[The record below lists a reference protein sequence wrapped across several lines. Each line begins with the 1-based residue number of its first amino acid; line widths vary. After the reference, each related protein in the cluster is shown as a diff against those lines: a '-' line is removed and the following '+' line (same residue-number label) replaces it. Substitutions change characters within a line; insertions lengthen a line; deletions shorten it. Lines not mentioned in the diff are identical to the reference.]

1 MAVTSGPILPTDNL
15 VFMVDAANPRSFR
28 AARPDRWYD
37 LVGRSGKFNNFA
49 PGNFDGFAYMQLGS
63 GVTYKSDFGGVLE
76 FTEDNSGFARIS
88 SNYINLSSVDNTTV
102 TFSRKLSNGNNGRVV
117 TAWQNNWLLGHHD
130 TTYGDYY
137 AQGWIQTGIAQS
149 DTTWRMFTGTGNTS
163 TDTWELYVNDSLHT
177 SNSGGSQGP
186 AGFNINA
193 QYGQYSSSQ
202 VALVACW
209 DRVLSATEI
218 SQVFE
223 VYRKRFGI

>member
-1 MAVTSGPILPTDNL
+1 MSTTVGPVFPHENL
-15 VFMVDAANPRSFR
+15 VFMVDAGNTKSYSTS
-28 AARPDRWYD
+28 DTTKWYD
-37 LVGRSGKFNNFA
+37 ISGKT
-49 PGNFDGFAYMQLGS
+49 GHYMDLGS
-63 GVTYKSDFGGVLE
+63 GVSYQSSFGGVLR
-76 FTEDNSGFARIS
+76 FTENSSGYARIS
-88 SNYINLSSVDNTTV
+88 DSYVDLRSGQSTVV
-102 TFSRKLSNGNNGRVV
+102 TFSRKLSNQNNGRIV

-130 TTYGDYY
+130 TSYGDYY
-137 AQGWIQTGIAQS
+137 AQGWVQSGIAQS
-149 DTTWRMFTGTGNTS
+149 DTTWRMYTGTGDETN
-163 TDTWELYVNDSLHT
+163 DVWQLYVNDSLHT

-209 DRVLSATEI
+209 DRVLTATEI